1 MEDDEAGKQPE
12 GRTLDSS
19 QELSSLRMPPQGS
32 PLPPHALKTKQHR
45 GRQHSVV
52 EAEFPTRPQAHSAR
66 AAGNQQT

>member
-32 PLPPHALKTKQHR
+32 PLPPLLC
-45 GRQHSVV
+45 SVV